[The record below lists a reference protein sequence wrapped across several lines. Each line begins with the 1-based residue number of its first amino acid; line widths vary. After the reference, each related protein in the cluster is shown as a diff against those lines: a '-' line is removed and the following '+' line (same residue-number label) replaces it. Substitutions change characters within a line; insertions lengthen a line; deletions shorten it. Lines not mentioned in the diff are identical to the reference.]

1 MKKILRFLIR
11 KFFYGISQKQ
21 MIANSPCGQPSYLL
35 LTYIGGNLH
44 SRKFY
49 KRLNIEEDDL
59 SEIREAKKKLAVM
72 ERNSIMRKKF
82 RILY

>member
-11 KFFYGISQKQ
+11 EFFYRISQKQ
-21 MIANSPCGQPSYLL
+21 MITNSPCGQPSYLL